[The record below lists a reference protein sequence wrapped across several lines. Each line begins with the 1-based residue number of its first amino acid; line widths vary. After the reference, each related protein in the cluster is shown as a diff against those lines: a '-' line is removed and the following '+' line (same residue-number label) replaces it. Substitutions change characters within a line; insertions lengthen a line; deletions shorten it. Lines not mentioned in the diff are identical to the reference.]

1 MAYFIFF
8 SFLSDLF
15 LFVRFLVGRP
25 LSWLRAPVWVHDIV
39 LAGAVAIAVTLVVV
53 VANRLVLLNRQ
64 TVEEQTVEE
73 REGAERS
80 LATLISPLFLLGLF
94 VFLIILVIW
103 LATQPLSPT

>member
-1 MAYFIFF
+1 M
-8 SFLSDLF
+8 DET
-15 LFVRFLVGRP
+15 R
-25 LSWLRAPVWVHDIV
+25 IV
-39 LAGAVAIAVTLVVV
+39 PASPFQDTLAGAVAIAVTLVVV